1 MKPIEPKSLKLMISK
16 WRICSKI
23 KSNDLS
29 CQNMTISKEFSPMK
43 NLISVQMKI
52 VTNIE
57 CLIFP
62 GWMLSDDNL
71 EIENVKVNLVI
82 IIIINILIMYSLNRF
97 SVITDSKAFSF
108 THQQCLCLWQSNRF
122 HFPDDLNSL
131 AFRKYTLQKIIP
143 LSKLL
148 SSNWFLNFLK
158 KKKSER
164 LIWIW

>member
-1 MKPIEPKSLKLMISK
+1 MLLILKKKKTKLVIQNMKPIETKSLKLMISK
-16 WRICSKI
+16 WRICGKI

-29 CQNMTISKEFSPMK
+29 CQNMTISKGSFSPME

-71 EIENVKVNLVI
+71 EIEKSNLVI
-82 IIIINILIMYSLNRF
+82 IINILLMYSLNRF
-97 SVITDSKAFSF
+97 SVITDRKAFSF
-108 THQQCLCLWQSNRF
+108 THQQCLCFWQPNRF

-143 LSKLL
+143 LFK
-148 SSNWFLNFLK
+148 
-158 KKKSER
+158 
-164 LIWIW
+164 IT